1 MTPFQK
7 IIKYGAILFG
17 FYLVFVILNM
27 IIFGIMTIFGISF
40 GLDVYKSYTNREDS
54 RIVSFD
60 DVFENV
66 NNLDIELSVSK
77 LNVKNGDKFRVEV
90 YNSTNDF
97 FCKMDGDT
105 LKIKDKSSGF
115 NLFNFSENVVPEVV
129 IYIPEEQ
136 KFNEVDIETGIN
148 ETYIEKMSANN
159 VELETGVGKFTIG
172 ELKADVAKIVGGAG
186 DTNIK
191 RSTFNDLRLEAGVGK
206 FVINSNIMQ
215 VAKIDAGIG
224 QLIVNLE
231 GHKDNYK
238 VKASTGLGSLLVD
251 GVNVNDNQVVGDGNS
266 YIMVE
271 AGVGEVRV
279 NFDISNISDVKKY

>member
-40 GLDVYKSYTNREDS
+40 GLDVYKSYTNIENS
-54 RIVSFD
+54 GIVLFD
-60 DVFENV
+60 DVFKNV

-90 YNSTNDF
+90 CNSTSDF
-97 FCKMDGDT
+97 SCKMDGDT
-105 LKIKDKSSGF
+105 LKIKDKRSGF
-115 NLFNFSENVVPEVV
+115 NLFNFSQNVVPEVV

-136 KFNEVDIETGIN
+136 KFDEVDIETGIN

-186 DTNIK
+186 DTNIE

-215 VAKIDAGIG
+215 GAKIDAGIG

-231 GHKDNYK
+231 GNKDNYK

-251 GVNVNDNQVVGDGNS
+251 GVKVNDNQVVGDGNS
-266 YIMVE
+266 YIVVE

-279 NFDISNISDVKKY
+279 NFDISNISDAKKY